1 MKRGKEE
8 NDDDKKKIAIR
19 HSMKRNSNGNQNGI
33 RIEAL
38 DDAGKC
44 YERVL
49 GKLHIGSLLSHS
61 ALL

>member
-1 MKRGKEE
+1 MKEE

-19 HSMKRNSNGNQNGI
+19 HRMKRNLNGNQNAI

-38 DDAGKC
+38 DDAAEC
-44 YERVL
+44 YERDL
-49 GKLHIGSLLSHS
+49 GKPQNGSLLSHC